1 MTSVTGNY
9 ALAAP
14 AVAPSAPPQ
23 PPSESGARRLLRTG
37 RARAARQ
44 EQEDEYVEFA
54 QAMAERLRRTAF
66 LMCRDW
72 HLAQDLTQITLTK
85 MYVSWNRIHGTVN
98 VEAYSHKVLMNA
110 LFDHRRKGGREFV
123 GIATGDQLD
132 SPAPDTGPEL
142 RMTLLEALGTLPE
155 RDRAIVVLR
164 YWEDHSVETVAEVM
178 GVSTTVVKSQSK
190 RCLQRLRRLLGDH
203 RALLLEESD

>member
-1 MTSVTGNY
+1 MTSVSGNY

-23 PPSESGARRLLRTG
+23 PPAESGVRRLLRTG
-37 RARAARQ
+37 RARTARQ

-85 MYVSWNRIHGTVN
+85 MYVSWKRIHGTVN

-110 LFDHRRKGGREFV
+110 LFDHRRRGNREFV
-123 GIATGDQLD
+123 GISVADHLD
-132 SPAPDTGPEL
+132 TPTPDPGPEL

-178 GVSTTVVKSQSK
+178 GVTTTVVKSQSK
-190 RCLQRLRRLLGDH
+190 RCLERLRRLLGDH

>member
-1 MTSVTGNY
+1 MTSVSGNY
-9 ALAAP
+9 VLAAP
-14 AVAPSAPPQ
+14 VVAPSAPPQ
-23 PPSESGARRLLRTG
+23 PPAESGVRRLLRTG
-37 RARAARQ
+37 RARTARQ

-85 MYVSWNRIHGTVN
+85 MYVSWKRLHGTVN

-110 LFDHRRKGGREFV
+110 LFDHRRKGNREFV
-123 GIATGDQLD
+123 GISVADGPATE
-132 SPAPDTGPEL
+132 PGPEL

-178 GVSTTVVKSQSK
+178 GVTTTVVKSQSK
-190 RCLQRLRRLLGDH
+190 RCLERLRRLLGDH
-203 RALLLEESD
+203 RALLLEEND

>member
-1 MTSVTGNY
+1 MTGVSGNY
-9 ALAAP
+9 VLAP
-14 AVAPSAPPQ
+14 AVAASAPPQ
-23 PPSESGARRLLRTG
+23 PPAESGVRRLLRTG
-37 RARAARQ
+37 RARSARQ

-85 MYVSWNRIHGTVN
+85 MYVSWKRIHGTVN

-110 LFDHRRKGGREFV
+110 LFDHRRRGNREFV
-123 GIATGDQLD
+123 GISVADHLD
-132 SPAPDTGPEL
+132 APVPDPGPEL

-178 GVSTTVVKSQSK
+178 GVTTTVVKSQSK
-190 RCLQRLRRLLGDH
+190 RCLERLRRLLGDH
-203 RALLLEESD
+203 RALLLQERD

>member
-1 MTSVTGNY
+1 MTSVPGNY

-23 PPSESGARRLLRTG
+23 PSSESGTRRLLRTG

-44 EQEDEYVEFA
+44 DQEDEYVEFA

-110 LFDHRRKGGREFV
+110 LFDHRRRGGREFV
-123 GIATGDQLD
+123 GIATGDHLD
-132 SPAPDTGPEL
+132 SPAPDAGPEL

-203 RALLLEESD
+203 RALLLEEAD